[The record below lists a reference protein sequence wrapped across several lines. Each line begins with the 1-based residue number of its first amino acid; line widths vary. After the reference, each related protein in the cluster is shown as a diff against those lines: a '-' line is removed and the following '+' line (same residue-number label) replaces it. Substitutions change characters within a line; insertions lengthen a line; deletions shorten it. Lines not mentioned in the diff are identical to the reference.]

1 MTVPD
6 VLENVRRLQAVYLDR
21 DLPPAT
27 KVTKTRNTNITKA
40 KVEVNLHLTQAA
52 WWVEHVARHQGA
64 ANLRSE
70 AGGGLRIQVSSLL
83 NSSASLHLL
92 IIFIIFT

>member
-27 KVTKTRNTNITKA
+27 KVTRTRNTNITKA
-40 KVEVNLHLTQAA
+40 KV
-52 WWVEHVARHQGA
+52 
-64 ANLRSE
+64 
-70 AGGGLRIQVSSLL
+70 
-83 NSSASLHLL
+83 
-92 IIFIIFT
+92 